1 MDSINILIVED
12 EAIVALEIK
21 RSVLK
26 MGFCVIDMVTNYDDA
41 IKSVKE
47 NIPDIV
53 LLDIHL
59 KNSKDGIETA
69 KAMQQVV
76 NIPIV
81 YLTAFSDDKTIERAV
96 ETNPIGY
103 VVKPFRR
110 EDLKSTL
117 KLAIYKMK
125 KSSKS
130 IETHLTPIGE
140 SYFYD
145 LENHNL
151 FFKEQPLKL
160 SKKETLLLNILIEA
174 KGEIVPFSILEQ
186 YIWEG
191 NPVSDSALRTLLYR
205 LRGKLEYRL
214 IETVPSFG
222 FRILPPPI
230 LNRLKRLLNLLKK
243 PS

>member
-1 MDSINILIVED
+1 MDKIDILIVED

-21 RSVLK
+21 RTILK
-26 MGFCVIDMVTNYDDA
+26 MGFGVTDMVTNYDDA

-47 NIPDIV
+47 KLPNIV
-53 LLDIHL
+53 LLDIYL

-69 KAMQQVV
+69 HAIKEIASV
-76 NIPIV
+76 PII
-81 YLTAFSDDKTIERAV
+81 YLTAFCDDKTIERAV

-103 VVKPFRR
+103 LVKPFKR

-117 KLAIYKMK
+117 QLAIYKIK
-125 KSSKS
+125 NSKS
-130 IETHLTPIGE
+130 IESHLTPIGE
-140 SYFYD
+140 GYFYD

-151 FFKEQPLKL
+151 FFKEHPIKL
-160 SKKETLLLNILIEA
+160 SQKETLLLEILIEA
-174 KGEIVPFSILEQ
+174 KGEIVPFSTLEHH
-186 YIWEG
+186 IWQG

-222 FRILPPPI
+222 FRIVTPPYT
-230 LNRLKRLLNLLKK
+230 K
-243 PS
+243 